1 MTVSKIHEKL
11 LLARLRKKDPD
22 AFGEMYDLYV
32 TPIYRFIY
40 LKVSSRPDA
49 EDLTSDVFLR
59 TWQYVTT
66 TDKSIGNFRALVY
79 RIARNAVIDFYR
91 RRAKQELASDDE
103 MLSQVVDERQQSLL
117 QEIDI
122 SIDVEKVH
130 LVLQQMKDDYREVI
144 ILRYIEQLSVRDI
157 AIILEKS
164 SGAVR
169 VLLSRSL
176 KVARGLLD
184 QGNNKTDV
192 R

>member
-79 RIARNAVIDFYR
+79 RIARIAVIDFYR

-122 SIDVEKVH
+122 SIDVDKVH

-157 AIILEKS
+157 AIILGKS

-184 QGNNKTDV
+184 QGNNKTDA